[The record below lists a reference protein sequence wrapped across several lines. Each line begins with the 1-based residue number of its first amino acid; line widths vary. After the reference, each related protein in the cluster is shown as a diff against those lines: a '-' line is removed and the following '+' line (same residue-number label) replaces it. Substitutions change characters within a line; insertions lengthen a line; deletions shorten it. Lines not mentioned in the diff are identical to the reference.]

1 MKVYSVVPNKC
12 FVFKSAVQ
20 PMKLTFQSRKF
31 PLNWK
36 EGDELP
42 ELVNYSLV
50 LKNGD
55 DLRQDQLVLQMITL
69 MDNLLKA
76 IGRDFK
82 FTAYKCLA
90 TSNKDGLMEFVEG
103 S

>member
-1 MKVYSVVPNKC
+1 
-12 FVFKSAVQ
+12 
-20 PMKLTFQSRKF
+20 
-31 PLNWK
+31 
-36 EGDELP
+36 
-42 ELVNYSLV
+42 
-50 LKNGD
+50 
-55 DLRQDQLVLQMITL
+55 MITL

-103 S
+103 SQTI